1 MAEPA
6 DLDRRA
12 RRKLELRGRMLEAA
26 VVLFDE
32 RGVHATKV
40 SDICARADVAQK
52 TFFNH
57 FASKAHLVRAL
68 AEEASKQLLAEIED
82 ARKRGRT
89 TRERLALFF
98 GGVAERSLTAAPT
111 HRELLTELVHAIHES
126 GTEPDQARRLHAAFG
141 ALVSDGLAAGDV
153 TSRHAPETLTE
164 MIMGAYYA
172 LMFNWANLD
181 GYPLHERALA
191 AARLLADALECKP
204 AQSAGAQRDAG
215 ERSHDSDA
223 AASVSAVEL
232 DPP

>member
-1 MAEPA
+1 MAEA
-6 DLDRRA
+6 AELDRRA
-12 RRKLELRGRMLEAA
+12 RRKLELRVRMLEAA
-26 VVLFDE
+26 VALFDE

-40 SDICARADVAQK
+40 ADICARADVAQK

-68 AEEASKQLLAEIED
+68 ADEASRQLLVEIED
-82 ARKRGRT
+82 ARKQGRS
-89 TRERLALFF
+89 TRERLERFF
-98 GGVAERSLTAAPT
+98 GGVAERAQSAPPT

-153 TSRHAPETLTE
+153 TRRHAPETLTE

-181 GYPLHERALA
+181 GYPLEARARA
-191 AARLLADALECKP
+191 AARFLADALED
-204 AQSAGAQRDAG
+204 RDG
-215 ERSHDSDA
+215 TT
-223 AASVSAVEL
+223 
-232 DPP
+232 

>member
-1 MAEPA
+1 MAEPAA

-26 VVLFDE
+26 VALFDE

-40 SDICARADVAQK
+40 ADICARADVAQK

-68 AEEASKQLLAEIED
+68 AEEASKQLLADIEA
-82 ARKRGRT
+82 ARKEGRS
-89 TRERLALFF
+89 TRERLERFF
-98 GGVAERSLTAAPT
+98 GGVAERAALASPT
-111 HRELLTELVHAIHES
+111 HRELLTEIIHAIHES

-141 ALVSDGLAAGDV
+141 ALVGDGLAAGDV
-153 TSRHAPETLTE
+153 TRRHAPETLTE

-181 GYPLHERALA
+181 AYPIRERAEA
-191 AARLLADALECKP
+191 AARFLADALANAAE
-204 AQSAGAQRDAG
+204 
-215 ERSHDSDA
+215 ERHGTT
-223 AASVSAVEL
+223 
-232 DPP
+232 